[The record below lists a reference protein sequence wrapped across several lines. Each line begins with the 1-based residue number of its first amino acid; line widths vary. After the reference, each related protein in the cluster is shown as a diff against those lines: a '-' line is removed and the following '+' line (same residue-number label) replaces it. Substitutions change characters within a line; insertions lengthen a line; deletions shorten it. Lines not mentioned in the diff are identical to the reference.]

1 MPPPDPLPKKNPL
14 EPQFLDLL
22 RAFAAN
28 QGQVPA
34 EGQLAAAAYLELLRS
49 YLIGARDTIRAATIV
64 APAAV
69 SAFFSSLPKPSITR
83 TEELVLGHAPAAIE
97 ISPPLVNLLSRDPF
111 LAQTAEEVAAAF
123 THSGIAFARSASIK
137 TTMRVQEIIGNLVQA
152 GTPNIEARDI
162 IAEAT
167 GWTKGYAE
175 TAYRTVAMQ
184 AYTGGRIDTQLK
196 PFVSSIFLGFQVVGS
211 NDADTRRGRPEDRG
225 ENHLAALGL
234 VAANQDPIWDT
245 HTPPYG
251 FNCRHTLRSISR
263 MEARREGWLSE
274 TGKLERQPPPNFNE
288 YNPKAGFGIKPPFRA

>member
-1 MPPPDPLPKKNPL
+1 MPVDPLPKRNPL
-14 EPQFLDLL
+14 EPQFIELL
-22 RAFAAN
+22 RAFASN
-28 QGQVPA
+28 QGQAPA
-34 EGQLAAAAYLELLRS
+34 EAQLAAAAYLELLRS

-69 SAFFSSLPKPSITR
+69 SAFFSSLPKPNILR
-83 TEELVLGHAPAAIE
+83 TEEVVLGHAPVAIQ

-123 THSGIAFARSASIK
+123 TQGGIAFARSASIN
-137 TTMRVQEIIGNLVQA
+137 TTMKVQEIIGNLVLA
-152 GTPNIEARDI
+152 GTPTIQARDI

-196 PFVSSIFLGFQVVGS
+196 PFVSGIFLGFQVVGS

-234 VAANQDPIWDT
+234 VAANQDPVWNVT
-245 HTPPYG
+245 TPPYG
-251 FNCRHTLRSISR
+251 FNCRHTLRSI
-263 MEARREGWLSE
+263 ARGGCRRPAS
-274 TGKLERQPPPNFNE
+274 
-288 YNPKAGFGIKPPFRA
+288 